1 MDCVG
6 CDKCRLWGKLQTQA
20 LGTALKIL
28 FTESKFTGFGSTI
41 EADAKQNF
49 KLSRVE
55 IFALIN
61 GFGRLSTS
69 INEIDKFRHAEVNL
83 KRLVIYILISN
94 IMFFLKH
101 NPMHSKTIPAQKNE
115 F

>member
-1 MDCVG
+1 MEFQKKFRNITRIMDCVG

-41 EADAKQNF
+41 EADKKNTF

-55 IFALIN
+55 IFSLIN
-61 GFGRLSTS
+61 GFGRLATS
-69 INEIDKFRHAEVNL
+69 IGEIDRFRSQEAV
-83 KRLVIYILISN
+83 VPPS
-94 IMFFLKH
+94 F
-101 NPMHSKTIPAQKNE
+101 KNDYDL
-115 F
+115 

>member
-28 FTESKFTGFGSTI
+28 FTESKFTGYGSTI
-41 EADAKQNF
+41 QSDTKTMF
-49 KLSRVE
+49 KLSRAE

-61 GFGRLSTS
+61 GFGRLANS
-69 INEIDKFRHAEVNL
+69 ISEIDNFRSPETVFSSSS
-83 KRLVIYILISN
+83 I
-94 IMFFLKH
+94 
-101 NPMHSKTIPAQKNE
+101 KNE